1 MKKIYEV
8 LSILSFVLA
17 FTSVF
22 ITFFDFKMLGFSII
36 MLITG
41 LVFMGFVKSLNN
53 QERIISLLE
62 KSQNEEEK
70 ENRTE

>member
-1 MKKIYEV
+1 MREFTEGLMYLLFVVASISV
-8 LSILSFVLA
+8 LICLGGYCHILIPVASFLIGAFFGSISR
-17 FTSVF
+17 
-22 ITFFDFKMLGFSII
+22 
-36 MLITG
+36 LI
-41 LVFMGFVKSLNN
+41 KN

>member
-1 MKKIYEV
+1 MKKVYEV

-22 ITFFDFKMLGFSII
+22 MTFFDFKMLGFSII